1 MFIFPMII
9 NVGFIGIGGLIIK
22 FGLKNLHFYNKVR
35 NLATS
40 KIKSLAAGEVEIKG
54 TVIPNQKDPLLSPIK
69 KAKCVSYN
77 LKAYRW
83 LSRSKNGGWKLMY
96 EKTINRPFYL
106 SDDTGCILINP
117 EGAKIRNDTY
127 STIQQNQ
134 LLPEVAEELNR
145 IRDSAKI
152 PEFLKKLS
160 KFSNSMGRYKF
171 DEIYIPEGESIY
183 VMGYTVENPNS
194 PNNPNVQRLMIAKKG
209 KKDFIIT
216 DEKEDDLQKV
226 YFLNAITLFII
237 GLFLVFFGLI
247 QVFNIFDW
255 ITFMGGFQ

>member
-1 MFIFPMII
+1 MFIPPMII
-9 NVGFIGIGGLIIK
+9 NIGFIGIGGLIVK
-22 FGLKNLHFYNKVR
+22 SGLKNLHFYNKIR

-54 TVIPNQKDPLLSPIK
+54 TVTPNQKDPLLSPIK

-83 LSRSKNGGWKLMY
+83 VRKRKSSGWELMY
-96 EKTINRPFYL
+96 EKTISRPFYL
-106 SDDTGCILINP
+106 SDDTGYILINP

-127 STIQQNQ
+127 STIQGNQ
-134 LLPEVAEELNR
+134 LLPEVAGELNR
-145 IRDSAKI
+145 IQDSAKM
-152 PEFLKKLS
+152 PDFLKKLTN
-160 KFSNSMGRYKF
+160 FSISMGRYKF
-171 DEIYIPEGESIY
+171 DEIFIPEGESIH

-194 PNNPNVQRLMIAKKG
+194 PNNPNVQRLMIAKKD
-209 KKDFIIT
+209 KNDFIIT

-226 YFLNAITLFII
+226 YLMNAITLFII

-247 QVFNIFDW
+247 QVFNIVDW
-255 ITFMGGFQ
+255 INFMGGFQ